1 MSQARSPQ
9 RARPRGTGAGP
20 ATPGK
25 VERMTRA
32 AMGDG
37 GDGLRRLSIGDLA
50 AASGVKAKTIRYYEA
65 VGLLPA
71 PERTTGGQ
79 RAYEPA
85 HLRRLAFVRRA
96 RDLGF
101 RMEDVRDL
109 LRLADASPDTP
120 CADIEAVARRQLAGI
135 EARIE
140 RLHSLAAELHRMAG
154 KSNDPGLAG
163 ADGGRHVVISS
174 DEPAQREETGG

>member
-1 MSQARSPQ
+1 
-9 RARPRGTGAGP
+9 
-20 ATPGK
+20 
-25 VERMTRA
+25 MTRG
-32 AMGDG
+32 AMSDG
-37 GDGLRRLSIGDLA
+37 GRGGPRRLSIGDLA
-50 AASGVKAKTIRYYEA
+50 AATGVKAETIRYYEA

-120 CADIEAVARRQLAGI
+120 CADIEVVARRQLAGI

-140 RLHSLAAELHRMAG
+140 RLHSLAAELHRMADRD
-154 KSNDPGLAG
+154 NDPALAG
-163 ADGGRHVVISS
+163 ADGGRRALIG
-174 DEPAQREETGG
+174 DEPGRWEETGG